1 MSASIQ
7 ELCRNAK
14 KRMGVTSQDIS
25 DGTGIP
31 LSSVNNFFA
40 SSSKAPSFY
49 LVCAICRF
57 LGVSVDRALEITGN
71 ISPEEELRQVQDEKE
86 RELQSTKMKYE
97 NEKLKELNAVHAKL
111 DKSRR
116 TVIIILSALCALL
129 ALSLVFC
136 LMVDASIRNAGLIQ
150 NGKASAAA
158 WLLILLVAVAVGVM
172 GTVLFNALRYGKEK
186 SPFDRG

>member
-1 MSASIQ
+1 MIKT
-7 ELCRNAK
+7 ELRNICREAK
-14 KRMGVTSQDIS
+14 DTRHYTTQDLS
-25 DGTGIP
+25 DMTGIP
-31 LSSVNNFFA
+31 VSTINNFFA
-40 SSSKAPSFY
+40 TASKAPSVY
-49 LVCAICRF
+49 NAGLLCKA
-57 LGVSVDRALEITGN
+57 LNVSMDKYFDITPDVP
-71 ISPEEELRQVQDEKE
+71 PEDQMETVRLKC
-86 RELQSTKMKYE
+86 E
-97 NEKLKELNAVHAKL
+97 NEKLTEINAVHTKL

-172 GTVLFNALRYGKEK
+172 GTVLVNAVKNSRESAPLKRVDE
-186 SPFDRG
+186 

>member
-1 MSASIQ
+1 M
-7 ELCRNAK
+7 
-14 KRMGVTSQDIS
+14 
-25 DGTGIP
+25 TGIP
-31 LSSVNNFFA
+31 ISTINNFFA
-40 SSSKAPSFY
+40 TASKAPSVY
-49 LVCAICRF
+49 NAGLLCKA
-57 LGVSVDRALEITGN
+57 LNVSMDKYFDITPDVP
-71 ISPEEELRQVQDEKE
+71 PEDQMEAVRL
-86 RELQSTKMKYE
+86 KYE
-97 NEKLKELNAVHAKL
+97 NEKLTEINAVHTKL

-172 GTVLFNALRYGKEK
+172 GTVLINALRYGKEK
-186 SPFDRG
+186 SPFDRGD